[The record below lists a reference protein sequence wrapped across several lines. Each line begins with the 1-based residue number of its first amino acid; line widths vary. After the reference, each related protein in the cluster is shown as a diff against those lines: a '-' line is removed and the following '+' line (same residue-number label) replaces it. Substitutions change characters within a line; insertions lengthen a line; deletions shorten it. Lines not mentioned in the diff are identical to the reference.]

1 MPCGLWEVFLAFPGS
16 TLYRKTPWRT
26 NQYTRGYTYV
36 SAIGSGA
43 DKLHLCRA
51 YFHPHRCGKGTN
63 IFLFTI
69 ENFYLF
75 LYLLLGGIS
84 PLVPYTPFSWLCET
98 AEKGYRVRGLCRELT
113 NFEPK
118 IQPIMALTSIHFE
131 PCKVN
136 FSQAHNLREVD
147 LSYVNKELS
156 HLNESTYSKFAN
168 SDPSIKDLALREQQ
182 CRALYQEKVGQKAQ
196 SKTVFLREGVVVI
209 DKSTS
214 GKDMTNLMLKIAKY
228 TGWTPLQ
235 VHIHRDEGHY
245 EGTEFVQNLHAH
257 VIFDCQDKSSGKVI
271 RVDKEQLSTI
281 QDITA
286 ECLKMERGIK
296 SNKKHIEATQYRAM
310 KVQEEI
316 TLKEI
321 EKKSL
326 SDEIE
331 HLSSKIDD
339 LAYKNAQYILQLLR
353 NFESKLKEFMPKKSD
368 KDNIRENIAKIV
380 ALYQQKYAN
389 KYPLTSR
396 EIGRASCRERV

>member
-1 MPCGLWEVFLAFPGS
+1 
-16 TLYRKTPWRT
+16 
-26 NQYTRGYTYV
+26 
-36 SAIGSGA
+36 
-43 DKLHLCRA
+43 
-51 YFHPHRCGKGTN
+51 
-63 IFLFTI
+63 
-69 ENFYLF
+69 
-75 LYLLLGGIS
+75 
-84 PLVPYTPFSWLCET
+84 
-98 AEKGYRVRGLCRELT
+98 
-113 NFEPK
+113 
-118 IQPIMALTSIHFE
+118 MALTSIHFE

-136 FSQAHNLREVD
+136 FSQAHNLRKVE

-156 HLNESTYSKFAN
+156 HLNESTYSKLADG
-168 SDPSIKDLALREQQ
+168 DPSIRDLALRERQ
-182 CRALYQEKVGQKAQ
+182 CRELYQEKVGQKAQ

-209 DKSTS
+209 DKDTT
-214 GKDMTNLMLKIAKY
+214 KADMTKLMLKIAKY

-245 EGTEFVQNLHAH
+245 DKNGEFIQNLHAH

-286 ECLKMERGIK
+286 ECLHMERGVK
-296 SNKKHIEATQYRAM
+296 SNKIHIEATQYRAM
-310 KVQEEI
+310 KLQEELS
-316 TLKEI
+316 LKEI
-321 EKKSL
+321 EKESL

-389 KYPLTSR
+389 KYPLTTSDDTEFKNEMKKILR
-396 EIGRASCRERV
+396 EMTQKRGKGIGQG